1 MPELPEVETI
11 KRQLGVIVGK
21 TVADIQ
27 VLEPKSFMAKKEDV
41 VGKTVMEIG
50 RKGKVLWLEFLNLTR
65 DRGSNLGISRDRALG
80 DRNKLFIHLKMSGQ
94 LKIKP
99 GKSPNGQKAANK
111 HLRVRIIFTDGTE
124 LHFIDQRKFGWVT
137 TDEAVLPRGVDA
149 LDPALTPAK
158 LMQVL
163 QSSRRP
169 AKALILDQSLI
180 AGIGNIYASEI
191 LWQAKISPMARFKD
205 KGLRLR
211 REVEI
216 LSAIRKIL
224 SEAIMRGGTTMT
236 DGLYQHVGG
245 QVGEYWSRRRVY
257 DREGEPC
264 PRCRTKI
271 VREVIAQ
278 RGTYWCPGCQK

>member
-11 KRQLGVIVGK
+11 KRQLRVIVGK

-99 GKSPNGQKAANK
+99 GKSPNGQKGANK

-124 LHFIDQRKFGWVT
+124 LHSIDQRKFGWIT
-137 TDEAVLPRGVDA
+137 TNEVVLPRGMDA

-158 LMQVL
+158 LAKAL
-163 QSSRRP
+163 LSSRRP
-169 AKALILDQSLI
+169 VKQLLLDQSII

-191 LWQAKISPMARFKD
+191 LWQAKVNPAS
-205 KGLRLR
+205 KGPTPTR
-211 REVEI
+211 RRGRTLI
-216 LSAIRKIL
+216 QAIRAIL
-224 SEAIMRGGTTMT
+224 NRAIRLGGTTMA
-236 DGLYQHVGG
+236 DNLYQHVSGE
-245 QVGEYWSRRRVY
+245 VGNYWSHRRVY
-257 DREGEPC
+257 DREGELC
-264 PRCRTKI
+264 FRCQTKI
-271 VREVIAQ
+271 VRRIIAQ
-278 RGTYWCPGCQK
+278 RSTYWCPGCQRR